1 MTAVAA
7 VRPAPPRRV
16 ASLLLPFTIV
26 VVGFFLGATAASYL
40 SGALWGAIGA
50 AGLVLGLQRAK
61 VDLQPLEIIGLFAS
75 TAAAAYLTVGFL
87 PQLPELLTPTAVL
100 RLGAYWLIPGV
111 VSAVVVARRNS
122 PSSGVNTALLWAS
135 AGALIAPMAV
145 GFGYLG
151 GGSDEVVATQ
161 VYMVAA
167 FAVSFVGGAATVA
180 GATRVRSL
188 GIGGIVIAVTV
199 FAAAQVGFSLF
210 TLIENMTNIQNI
222 PNFWPPDF
230 AWAIGDG
237 TWWWLPS
244 WDFGAPLRPSPLIET
259 FRIGI
264 LASFLG
270 CTIALPVAFMASKIT
285 APSTLVYILDKSF
298 MNLIRTIPDLFWAML
313 FVAGVGG
320 GAFAGV
326 LALFFFTLAIMA
338 KLFSETIDSVDT
350 GPLEA
355 ARATGGSHFPAV
367 RVSVLPQVLPN
378 YVAYA
383 LYVFEISIRASV
395 VLGLVGAGG
404 IGRVLE
410 AQRAFFRFD
419 RVLAIVIV
427 IFVIVFVIEQISVA
441 FRRRLV

>member
-7 VRPAPPRRV
+7 VRPAPPRKV
-16 ASLLLPFTIV
+16 ASLLLPFSLVIL
-26 VVGFFLGATAASYL
+26 GFVLGATTVDYL
-40 SGALWGAIGA
+40 GGALWGGLGA
-50 AGLVLGLQRAK
+50 AGLILGLQRAK
-61 VDLQPLEIIGLFAS
+61 VELHPLEVVGLLGSGAIA
-75 TAAAAYLTVGFL
+75 TYLTVAFL
-87 PQLPELLTPTAVL
+87 PDLPELMTPLAVI
-100 RLGAYWLIPGV
+100 RLAAFWLIPGV
-111 VSAVVVARRNS
+111 ASAIVVGRRTS
-122 PSSGVNTALLWAS
+122 PSAGANVGLLWAG

-145 GFGYLG
+145 GFGYLED
-151 GGSDEVVATQ
+151 GSDEVSI
-161 VYMVAA
+161 AA
-167 FAVSFVGGAATVA
+167 FMIASFVTAFVGGAATLS
-180 GATRVRSL
+180 GATGVRGL
-188 GIGGIVIAVTV
+188 GIGSVVIAITV

-210 TLIENMTNIQNI
+210 TLIENVANIQNI

-230 AWAIGDG
+230 EWAIGEG

-264 LASFLG
+264 LASVLG
-270 CTIALPVAFMASKIT
+270 CTVALPVAFMASKIT
-285 APSTLVYILDKSF
+285 APSNWVYVLNKSF
-298 MNLIRTIPDLFWAML
+298 MNVIRTIPDLFWAL
-313 FVAGVGG
+313 IFVAGVGG

-355 ARATGGSHFPAV
+355 ARATGGAHFSAV

-427 IFVIVFVIEQISVA
+427 IFVIVFIIEQISVA

>member
-1 MTAVAA
+1 MTAIAA

-16 ASLLLPFTIV
+16 ASLLLPFSIA
-26 VVGFFLGATAASYL
+26 VVGFALGATTADYL
-40 SGALWGAIGA
+40 GGALWGALGG
-50 AGLVLGLQRAK
+50 AGLIMGLQRAK
-61 VDLQPLEIIGLFAS
+61 VQLHLLEIIGILMS
-75 TAAAAYLTVGFL
+75 AALATYLTVGFL
-87 PQLPELLTPTAVL
+87 PNLPELVTPTAVL
-100 RLGAYWLIPGV
+100 RLAFYWSIPGAV
-111 VSAVVVARRNS
+111 CAVLVGRRTSFSAGANV
-122 PSSGVNTALLWAS
+122 ALLWAGS
-135 AGALIAPMAV
+135 GALIAPMAV
-145 GFGYLG
+145 GFGYLE
-151 GGSDEVVATQ
+151 GGSGELSLAAI
-161 VYMVAA
+161 MVASFSA
-167 FAVSFVGGAATVA
+167 AFVGAAPTIA
-180 GATRVRSL
+180 GATGVRGL
-188 GIGGIVIAVTV
+188 GIGSVVIAITV

-210 TLIENMTNIQNI
+210 TLLENITNIQNI

-230 AWAIGDG
+230 EWAIGEG

-264 LASFLG
+264 LASVLG
-270 CTIALPVAFMASKIT
+270 CTVALPVAFMASKVT
-285 APSTLVYILDKSF
+285 APGPWVYFLDKGF
-298 MNLIRTIPDLFWAML
+298 LNVIRTIPDLFWAL
-313 FVAGVGG
+313 IFVAGVGG

-355 ARATGGSHFPAV
+355 AKATGGSHFPAV

-441 FRRRLV
+441 LRRRLV

>member
-1 MTAVAA
+1 MTAVATA
-7 VRPAPPRRV
+7 RPAPPRRV
-16 ASLLLPFTIV
+16 SSLLLPSLIA
-26 VVGFFLGATAASYL
+26 VGGFVLGATTVDYL
-40 SGALWGAIGA
+40 SGSLWG
-50 AGLVLGLQRAK
+50 LL
-61 VDLQPLEIIGLFAS
+61 
-75 TAAAAYLTVGFL
+75 AAAALVLALQRSQVDLRALEIVGLFVSLAAAAFLTAGLL
-87 PQLPELLTPTAVL
+87 PDVPELMTPLFVL
-100 RLGAYWLIPGV
+100 QLAGVWLIPGLV
-111 VSAVVVARRNS
+111 TAVMVGRRSTPAAGANVAI
-122 PSSGVNTALLWAS
+122 LWAA
-135 AGALIAPMAV
+135 AGGLIAPMTV
-145 GFGYLG
+145 SLGYLVP
-151 GGSDEVVATQ
+151 GSET
-161 VYMVAA
+161 
-167 FAVSFVGGAATVA
+167 VSISAYLIASLVMALV
-180 GATRVRSL
+180 GATATISGTTSVRGL
-188 GIGGIVIAVTV
+188 GIGGIILAITV
-199 FAAAQVGFSLF
+199 FAGAQVGFSLF
-210 TLIENMTNIQNI
+210 TIVENIANVSNI

-259 FRIGI
+259 LRIGI
-264 LASFLG
+264 LASVVG
-270 CTIALPVAFMASKIT
+270 CTVALPISFMASKVT
-285 APSTLVYILDKSF
+285 APSQLVYILDKSF
-298 MNLIRTIPDLFWAML
+298 MNIIRTIPDLFWAML
-313 FVAGVGG
+313 FVAGVGIG
-320 GAFAGV
+320 PFAGV

-338 KLFSETIDSVDT
+338 KLLSETIDSVDT

-367 RVSVLPQVLPN
+367 RVSVMPQVLPN

-427 IFVIVFVIEQISVA
+427 IFILVFTIEQISVY